1 MSLFIHSICALSA
14 PIIFF
19 LICLT
24 SYKAS
29 SHSPENVVLCEV
41 TPFAVADPLT
51 VVSPAGNTINS
62 APALIF
68 DITKNSTSSQSVI
81 IRNDQSAAVTVSEIA
96 LAGTHPTA
104 FIISDRPTT
113 PFSLAPGATAT
124 VEVAFS
130 PNGTVG
136 TLSAQL
142 QFATNTNFNLSMGL
156 YGLST
161 KGLEGN
167 NEPSLNAIVQTL
179 GYDINVGGTQLILPT
194 TPAPIGDEVLVALF
208 QKAEAGPVTIQPV
221 ARYSPSEP
229 LAYGYYLPNGDNAA
243 TEEVAVIAGDQ
254 GQALN
259 PTLAEG
265 NQTFDPGSQ
274 AFGLY
279 ADVTSYA
286 AQKTFTED
294 AHNTGPL
301 SHAVRTYPVKN
312 RAGAPIADAYLV
324 CMEPASNGDYQD
336 YVFLLTN
343 VKPAGTETGL
353 INNVQ
358 VATGKPYAVATLQEG
373 VTQYIDRS
381 YTITS
386 VPEPLAG
393 ASFIQ
398 TANDDK
404 NSPSNPLLTFT
415 LSQAATLYVAYDPRT
430 TTLPAW
436 LSDWKKEDVALG
448 TTDPGTSTFD
458 LYSKSFAAGSV
469 TLGGAL
475 ASPAAGSQM
484 SYLVIALPAETP
496 TEESALLRIN
506 SGGETITY
514 GDETFRADAYFVGNG
529 KSYTNANIG
538 DIAGTTQDDLY
549 RSERSTTQS
558 LGSFGYAIPVTNG
571 TYTIRLHFAEIYFGA
586 TGGGPGGAGKRVFS
600 VNLESSPI
608 LTDLD
613 INREVGSMT
622 AVVKTFTATVEDQ
635 ELNLN
640 FTASVD
646 QPKLSALEVFGQ
658 GTLIN
663 EPTDPCAWNG
673 LANSSLSKVEA
684 QSAKVNGKLY
694 VLAGFLAGLKITGA
708 TEIYN
713 PATNQWSTGAPM
725 PTPVTHMGAAVI
737 GDEIWIVAGFV
748 GNHPGVATDKVQI
761 YNTVTNTWRSGP
773 ALPNP
778 RGSGAAVYNDGQ
790 LHFFG
795 GLLPDR
801 KTDVGEH
808 YVLDIN
814 NITAGWQ
821 AAAPMPN
828 PRNHLSGASVG
839 GLVYAIGGQ
848 YGHDAGVSDQKFLDA
863 YDPATDTWIRKAD
876 LPSARSHFEP
886 GTMVHNGKII
896 IVGGRRGGS
905 FFFDDITEYD
915 PQTDT
920 WTERCPLP
928 AKLLA
933 PAAKVFDNQLI
944 VANGGENGTCCPL
957 KTTRWLPIEP
967 EMSQPNPVSI
977 ALEAEDAT
985 LNGAK
990 TASNQAGF
998 SGTGFVDYLNPTND
1012 FIEWTVNVPTAGEY
1026 TLTFTYALQQ
1036 GNRPLAIAVNSEA
1049 VASTLSF
1056 PATGSWTQWEKATVT
1071 ATLIAGPNLIR
1082 ATATG
1087 QSGAN
1092 VDYLIVSS
1100 IATSMART
1108 VSGIAKNPM
1117 IMSEATPS
1125 SLQLYPNPAE
1135 ATITVTAQRL
1145 LPDVPARITI
1155 TDAGGKRVM
1164 NQVVKTS
1171 SVTGSFTLKTDHL
1184 PAGIY
1189 VVKVQQGNT
1198 ASVMKMIK

>member
-1 MSLFIHSICALSA
+1 MSLFKHNICALLT

-19 LICLT
+19 LVCLT
-24 SYKAS
+24 PDKALSY
-29 SHSPENVVLCEV
+29 SPENPILREV
-41 TPFAVADPLT
+41 IPFVIADPLT
-51 VVSPAGNTINS
+51 IVSPVGNTINT
-62 APALIF
+62 APELIF
-68 DITKNSTSSQSVI
+68 GISKNSTRTQSVV
-81 IRNDQSAAVTVSEIA
+81 IRNDQSAAITISEIT
-96 LAGTHPTA
+96 LAGANAAA
-104 FIISDRPTT
+104 FTISDSP
-113 PFSLAPGATAT
+113 PIPLSLVLGATAT
-124 VEVAFS
+124 VEITFS
-130 PNGTVG
+130 PNGIVG

-142 QFATNTNFNLSMGL
+142 QFTTNTDSNLSVGL

-194 TPAPIGDEVLVALF
+194 TPAPIGEEVLVGLF
-208 QKAEAGPVTIQPV
+208 QKAGAGPVTIQPV
-221 ARYSPSEP
+221 ARYSPSGP
-229 LAYGYYLPNGDNAA
+229 LAYGYYLPNGDDIAA
-243 TEEVAVIAGDQ
+243 EEVAIIAGDQ

-265 NQTFDPGSQ
+265 DQTFDPGNQ

-294 AHNTGPL
+294 DRNTGPL

-312 RAGAPIADAYLV
+312 RAGTSIPNAYLV

-353 INNVQ
+353 IDNIQ
-358 VATGKPYAVATLQEG
+358 VATEKPYAVATLQEG

-386 VPEPLAG
+386 VPEKLEG
-393 ASFIQ
+393 APFIQ
-398 TANDDK
+398 PANDDK
-404 NSPSNPLLTFT
+404 NSTSNALLTFT
-415 LSQAATLYVAYDPRT
+415 FSQDATLYIAYDPRA

-436 LSDWKKEDVALG
+436 LSDWEKEEVTLG
-448 TTDPGTSTFD
+448 TTDPGTSTFN

-469 TLGGAL
+469 TLGGTL

-484 SYLVIALPAETP
+484 NYLVIAQPDAS
-496 TEESALLRIN
+496 EEDPALLRIN
-506 SGGETITY
+506 SGGEAITY
-514 GDETFRADAYFVGNG
+514 GDQAFQADEYFVGNG
-529 KSYTNANIG
+529 KSYTNTNIS
-538 DIAGTTQDDLY
+538 DITGTTQDDLY
-549 RSERSTTQS
+549 LSERSTTQN

-571 TYTIRLHFAEIYFGA
+571 TYTVKLHFAEIYFGA

-600 VNLESSPI
+600 VDLEGSLI
-608 LTDLD
+608 LTDFD
-613 INREVGSMT
+613 INQEVGPMT
-622 AVVKTFTATVEDQ
+622 AIVKTFTVTVDDQ
-635 ELNLN
+635 ELNVD
-640 FTASVD
+640 FTANID
-646 QPKLSALEVFGQ
+646 QPKLSALEIFGQ
-658 GTLIN
+658 GALIG
-663 EPTDPCAWNG
+663 EPIDPCAWNG

-708 TEIYN
+708 TEIYD

-748 GNHPGVATDKVQI
+748 GNHPGVATDKVQV
-761 YNTVTNTWRSGP
+761 YNTTTNTWRAGP

-778 RGSGAAVYNDGQ
+778 RGSGAAVYNNGQ

-808 YVLDIN
+808 YILDMN

-863 YDPATDTWIRKAD
+863 YDPATNTWTRLAD

-886 GTMVHNGKII
+886 GTMVHNDKII
-896 IVGGRRGGS
+896 IVGGRRGNN

-915 PQTDT
+915 PQTNT

-928 AKLLA
+928 SKLLA
-933 PAAKVFDNQLI
+933 PAAKVFGNQII

-957 KTTRWLPIEP
+957 KTTQWLPIEP
-967 EMSQPNPVSI
+967 EISQPNPVNI
-977 ALEAEDAT
+977 TLEAEDAT
-985 LNGAK
+985 LSGAK
-990 TASNQAGF
+990 AANNQAGF

-1012 FIEWTVNVPTAGEY
+1012 FIEWAVNVPMTREY
-1026 TLTFTYALQQ
+1026 TLAFTYALQQ
-1036 GNRPLAIAVNSEA
+1036 GNRPLAIAVNGNE
-1049 VASTLSF
+1049 VASALSF
-1056 PATGSWTQWEKATVT
+1056 PATGGWTQWEKVTVT
-1071 ATLIAGPNLIR
+1071 ATLIAGSNLIR

-1092 VDYLIVSS
+1092 VDYLTVSS
-1100 IATSMART
+1100 MATSVART
-1108 VSGIAKNPM
+1108 ISSTNKNPLPG
-1117 IMSEATPS
+1117 SEATPS
-1125 SLQLYPNPAE
+1125 SLQLYPNPAG
-1135 ATITVTAQRL
+1135 ATVTVTAQRL
-1145 LPDVPARITI
+1145 LPDVPARITV
-1155 TDAGGKRVM
+1155 TDAWGKRLT
-1164 NQVVKTS
+1164 NQVVETS
-1171 SVTGSFTLKTDHL
+1171 STTGSFTLKTDQL
-1184 PAGIY
+1184 PTGIY
-1189 VVKVQQGNT
+1189 MVKVQQGNT
-1198 ASVMKMIK
+1198 VSIMKMIK